1 MAELICSL
9 RLVNLCY
16 LFSKRPFLNFLESGG
31 FSKEDVLLQ
40 EPKAG
45 VSKHYNIL
53 DKCILVLLF
62 IILFNKMFRKD
73 S

>member
-1 MAELICSL
+1 MYAGSDCLELKGPEIMVELICSL

-16 LFSKRPFLNFLESGG
+16 LFSKRPFLIFLESGG
-31 FSKEDVLLQ
+31 FSNEDVLLQ

-53 DKCILVLLF
+53 DK
-62 IILFNKMFRKD
+62 
-73 S
+73 